1 MVSWLTYRAAPLR
14 AAVLVLAGLSAVSV
28 TTFASPAAARP
39 ALREVQEIDGEM
51 LWIAMAI
58 EISDKCDRIGA
69 RTVKGWMQLN
79 DLRNLARDMGYSNK
93 DVLSY
98 VRSDAEKARIRK
110 LGENYMKSQGLD
122 PNNPADLCRLGD
134 AEMARNSRIGVLLR
148 AK

>member
-1 MVSWLTYRAAPLR
+1 M
-14 AAVLVLAGLSAVSV
+14 LAGLGLAGAGLSV
-28 TTFASPAAARP
+28 SPAAARP
-39 ALREVQEIDGEM
+39 ALRDVQEIDGEM

-58 EISDKCDRIGA
+58 EISDKCDRIDA

-79 DLRNLARDMGYSNK
+79 DLRNLARDMGYSNR

-122 PNNPADLCRLGD
+122 PDNAADLCRLGD
-134 AEMARNSRIGVLLR
+134 AEIARNSRIGVLLR